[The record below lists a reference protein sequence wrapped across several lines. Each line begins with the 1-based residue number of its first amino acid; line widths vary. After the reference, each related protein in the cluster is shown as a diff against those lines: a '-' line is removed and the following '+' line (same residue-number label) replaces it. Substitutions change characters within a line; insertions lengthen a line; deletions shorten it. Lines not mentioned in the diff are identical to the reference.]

1 MTQTASFRAHAHP
14 TAIVLL
20 HGVGGAARIWT
31 PQLASFAAAGY
42 RPVALDLP
50 GYGARPP
57 VDAMDFESLAG
68 DVEAAI
74 DQLGLRRPMLLG
86 HSLGGMIAQTV
97 LRRRPQHYAAAVLSG
112 TSPIFGSRDGSFQK
126 KFLEDRLGPLDR
138 GGRMRELAPRL
149 VDEIM
154 GPRPDPEG
162 RALAVE
168 LMSAVAEQTY
178 RASMQCLTTFD
189 ERANLGHIA
198 VPVLCLAGEHD
209 RNAPPATMQRMAEK
223 IPGSRYIC
231 LGDVGHLPNLE
242 APRAFNA
249 AVLGFLAG
257 VTA

>member
-1 MTQTASFRAHAHP
+1 LTQTASDRTDTYP

-20 HGVGGAARIWT
+20 HGVGGAARIWA
-31 PQLASFAAAGY
+31 PQMASFAAAGY

-57 VDAMDFESLAG
+57 VDVLDFEALAA
-68 DVEAAI
+68 DVEATI
-74 DQLGLRRPMLLG
+74 DRLGLHHPVLLG
-86 HSLGGMIAQTV
+86 HSLGGMIAQTA
-97 LRRRPQHYAAAVLSG
+97 LRRRPQHYAAAILSG

-126 KFLEDRLGPLDR
+126 KFLQDRLGPLDL
-138 GGRMRELAPRL
+138 GMSMRELAPRL

-154 GPRPDPEG
+154 GPQPDPAG

-168 LMSAVAEQTY
+168 LMSAVDEQTY
-178 RASMQCLTTFD
+178 RASMQCLTAFD
-189 ERANLGHIA
+189 ERANLGLIC

-209 RNAPPATMQRMAEK
+209 RNAPPAMMQRMAEK

-231 LGDVGHLPNLE
+231 LDDVGHLPNLE
-242 APRAFNA
+242 APKAFDA
-249 AVLGFLAG
+249 AVLDFLAS